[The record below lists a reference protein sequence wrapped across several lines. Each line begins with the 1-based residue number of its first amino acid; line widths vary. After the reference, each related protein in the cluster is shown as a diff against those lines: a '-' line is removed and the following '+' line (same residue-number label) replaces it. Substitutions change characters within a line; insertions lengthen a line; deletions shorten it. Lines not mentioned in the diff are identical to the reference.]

1 MRDVKHALRTLFR
14 TPFVTGVAALSLALG
29 IGANAAIFSLFDQL
43 LRAPLPVR
51 EPEQLVNLGA
61 PGPKSGSISCNNAGG
76 CEYVFSYPMYRDL
89 EREQTA
95 LAGLAAHRS
104 FGANLAFQGQTLD
117 GSGMLVSGSYFPVL
131 GLRPALGR
139 LLAPPDDEVVGG
151 HYVAVLSHA
160 YWQTRLGGDLNVL
173 NQTIIVN
180 GHPFTIVG
188 VAPRGFRGT
197 TVGVNPDVFVPLTM
211 RAQVT
216 PGFDGFENR
225 RNYWV
230 YVFGR
235 LKPGVT
241 LEQARAGLNAVYQPI
256 IREVEAPL
264 NRGMSEQ
271 TMARFLARE
280 VTVEEGWRGQ
290 SSLHDEVRTPTLLL
304 FATTIIVLL
313 IACANIAN
321 LLLARGAGRSME
333 MAVRLSLG
341 AGRARVVRQLLT
353 ESLVLAVLG
362 GAASLLVARLTL
374 TGIASI
380 MPDAATALNLE
391 LRPGVVLFTAA
402 VAIGT
407 GILFGLFPALHSTRP
422 ELVSSMRASTGQV
435 GGGRAAMRFRTSL
448 VTAQIAL
455 SMALLISAG
464 LFIRSLVNVSRVD
477 LGLRTENVVTFAVS
491 PELNGYEPARS
502 RALFQRIE
510 TELAALPGVTG
521 VAASAVPLLAGSN
534 WSTDVSVQ
542 GFESGPDVDS
552 NTRVNR
558 VGPGFFR
565 TLGIPLIAGRE
576 FDEGDVAGAEKV
588 AIVNEAFAEKFGLG
602 RGAVGAFMSDR
613 GAGDPEL
620 DVRIVGLVQDAKYS
634 EVKDDVPPQLFRPY
648 AQDTTIGSM
657 FFYARTSLP
666 PDQLLRAIPRVVAQL
681 DPNLP
686 VEELKTLRQQVRE
699 NLVLDRLVST
709 LAAAFAALATLLAA
723 VGLYGVLA
731 YSVAQR
737 TREFGLRMAIGADA
751 ARVRRLVLRQVA
763 RMLLVG
769 AAAGIAAA
777 LVLGRYAESLLFE
790 MEARDPLTFLA
801 GAALLSIVVFGA
813 GLVPAVRAA
822 RVDPMQALR
831 YE

>member
-1 MRDVKHALRTLFR
+1 MRDLRHALRTLLR
-14 TPFVTGVAALSLALG
+14 TPFVTGVAVLSLALG

-43 LRAPLPVR
+43 LRAALPVH
-51 EPEQLVNLGA
+51 EPEGLVNLGA
-61 PGPKSGSISCNNAGG
+61 PGPKSGSISCNNAGS
-76 CEYVFSYPMYRDL
+76 CNDVFSYPMYRDL
-89 EREQTA
+89 EREQTVFT
-95 LAGLAAHRS
+95 GLAAHRS
-104 FGANLAFQGQTLD
+104 FGANLAFRGQTLS

-139 LLAPPDDEVVGG
+139 LLAPADDEVVGG
-151 HYVAVLSHA
+151 HPVAVLSHA
-160 YWQTRLGGDLNVL
+160 YWQTRLGADPNVL
-173 NQTIIVN
+173 NEAIIVN
-180 GHPFTIVG
+180 GTTFTIVG

-197 TVGVNPDVFVPLTM
+197 TLGVDPDVFVPLTM
-211 RAQVT
+211 RGQVT
-216 PGFDGFENR
+216 PGFDAFENR
-225 RNYWV
+225 RSYWV

-235 LKPGVT
+235 LKPGT
-241 LEQARAGLNAVYQPI
+241 TIEQARAGINAVYQPI

-264 NRGMSEQ
+264 NQGMSEQ

-280 VTVEEGWRGQ
+280 VTVEDGRRGQ
-290 SSLHDEVRTPTLLL
+290 SSIRDQARTPMLLL
-304 FATTIIVLL
+304 FATTVIVLL

-333 MAVRLSLG
+333 MAVRLALG
-341 AGRARVVRQLLT
+341 AGRRRVVRQLLT

-374 TGIASI
+374 TGIASLVPYEA
-380 MPDAATALNLE
+380 MRLNPE

-422 ELVSSMRASTGQV
+422 ELVGTLRANAGQV
-435 GGGRAAMRFRTSL
+435 GGARAAVRFRTSL

-455 SMALLISAG
+455 SMTLLISAG

-477 LGLRTENVVTFAVS
+477 LGLDAQNVVTFAVS
-491 PELNGYEPARS
+491 PERNGYDPGRS
-502 RALFQRIE
+502 RVLFQRLE
-510 TELAALPGVTG
+510 AELAALPGVTG
-521 VAASAVPLLAGSN
+521 VTASFVPLLAGSS
-534 WSTDVSVQ
+534 WGTSVSVQ
-542 GFESGPDVDS
+542 GFESGPDVDADAS
-552 NTRVNR
+552 INR

-576 FDEGDVAGAEKV
+576 FQEGDVAGAAPV
-588 AIVNEAFAEKFGLG
+588 AIVNEAFAKKFGLG
-602 RGAVGAFMSDR
+602 REAVGAFMSDR
-613 GAGDPEL
+613 GSGRTDL
-620 DVRIVGLVQDAKYS
+620 DVQIVGLVQDAKYS
-634 EVKDDVPPQLFRPY
+634 EVKGEVPPQLFRPY
-648 AQDTTIGSM
+648 AQDETIGTMS
-657 FFYARTSLP
+657 FYVRTSLP
-666 PDQLLRAIPRVVAQL
+666 PEQVLRAIPRVVAGL

-686 VEELKTLRQQVRE
+686 VEELKTLPQQVRE
-699 NLVLDRLVST
+699 NVTLDRVVST

-731 YSVAQR
+731 YTVTQR

-751 ARVRRLVLRQVA
+751 GRVRALVLRQVA

-769 AAAGIAAA
+769 AAAGIAGA